1 MLTYN
6 FDEIKGPL
14 YKYLY
19 ECIKND
25 IKCGNLKQNE
35 KMPSKRNL
43 AKNLGI
49 SIVTVENAYE
59 QLMGEGYLYSL
70 PKKGYYVAETS
81 QMLFTPEKSRAAYH
95 IHMPAPMSEEIYDF
109 SSNQTDPQ
117 NFPFSVWAKVM
128 RET

>member
-6 FDEIKGPL
+6 FDGIKGPL

-49 SIVTVENAYE
+49 SIVTVDNDYE
-59 QLMGEGYLYSL
+59 QLMGEG
-70 PKKGYYVAETS
+70 
-81 QMLFTPEKSRAAYH
+81 
-95 IHMPAPMSEEIYDF
+95 
-109 SSNQTDPQ
+109 
-117 NFPFSVWAKVM
+117 
-128 RET
+128 

>member
-6 FDEIKGPL
+6 FEENKGPL

-25 IKCGNLKQNE
+25 IKSGNLKQNE
-35 KMPSKRNL
+35 KMPSKRTL

-59 QLMGEGYLYSL
+59 QLIGEGY
-70 PKKGYYVAETS
+70 
-81 QMLFTPEKSRAAYH
+81 
-95 IHMPAPMSEEIYDF
+95 
-109 SSNQTDPQ
+109 
-117 NFPFSVWAKVM
+117 
-128 RET
+128 